1 MARKRFDRRP
11 ACHPVRD
18 PVAVG
23 AQNRKVLEPRDGFA
37 SAERSSPLVIQD
49 LVEEPLDDATQRDE
63 ERTAVIHILNRITE
77 HLLVD
82 KWADCFRCS
91 GASNAVP
98 GRRQLATAGRSDISR
113 VASAYAFLVQPP
125 IRDRSPGSTVVAP
138 LDAKDLRRL
147 ANAHALWIYDG
158 ARRTRTA
165 DLLVRSYGHQY
176 DNRIRPG

>member
-1 MARKRFDRRP
+1 M
-11 ACHPVRD
+11 
-18 PVAVG
+18 
-23 AQNRKVLEPRDGFA
+23 
-37 SAERSSPLVIQD
+37 
-49 LVEEPLDDATQRDE
+49 
-63 ERTAVIHILNRITE
+63 IHVLNRITE

-91 GASNAVP
+91 DASNAVP

-138 LDAKDLRRL
+138 LDAKDLQRL

-165 DLLVRSYGHQY
+165 DLLVRSVIISTTTAYGLVEPEPVLTVLLRLHSLAARGSTGHQSARSAPRVTAANV
-176 DNRIRPG
+176 DVKVGP

>member
-1 MARKRFDRRP
+1 M
-11 ACHPVRD
+11 
-18 PVAVG
+18 
-23 AQNRKVLEPRDGFA
+23 
-37 SAERSSPLVIQD
+37 
-49 LVEEPLDDATQRDE
+49 
-63 ERTAVIHILNRITE
+63 IHILNRITE

-138 LDAKDLRRL
+138 LDAKDLS
-147 ANAHALWIYDG
+147 ASQ
-158 ARRTRTA
+158 TRMRCGFMMELGGLEPPTSRC
-165 DLLVRSYGHQY
+165 DR
-176 DNRIRPG
+176 